1 MDKNERNLEDIVNK
15 LFQGRLTEET
25 KMHLEEY
32 KNYISIHNYSS
43 DSSSQSDGGAGL
55 DNQPNKDFKPKAAV
69 ITFQKNQMKGLTD
82 KTKLLEVVDDVVM
95 TPSNSDSE
103 QEKDQKIFLQAEVD
117 KMI

>member
-1 MDKNERNLEDIVNK
+1 
-15 LFQGRLTEET
+15 
-25 KMHLEEY
+25 MHLEEY

-43 DSSSQSDGGAGL
+43 DSSSQSDDGAGL
-55 DNQPNKDFKPKAAV
+55 DNQPNKDFKPKATV

-117 KMI
+117 KMIQKMEESRKATIEEIEKKH

>member
-1 MDKNERNLEDIVNK
+1 MNR

-32 KNYISIHNYSS
+32 KNYTSIHNHSS
-43 DSSSQSDGGAGL
+43 DSSSQSDCGAGL
-55 DNQPNKDFKPKAAV
+55 DKQPNKDFKPKAAV

-82 KTKLLEVVDDVVM
+82 KTKLLEMEDNVVM

-103 QEKDQKIFLQAEVD
+103 QEKD
-117 KMI
+117 